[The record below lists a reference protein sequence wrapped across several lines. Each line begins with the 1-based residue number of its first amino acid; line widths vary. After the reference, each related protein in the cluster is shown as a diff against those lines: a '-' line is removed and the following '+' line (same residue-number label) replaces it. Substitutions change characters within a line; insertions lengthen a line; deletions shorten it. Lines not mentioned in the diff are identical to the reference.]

1 MNYDAEFRSLISL
14 EHVGRLPAAQTLVLT
29 VNNRLARRL
38 TLDLAGQLRRERQVS
53 ELPRVLPLGAW
64 LVEAG
69 ADLAFVADADLPAHR
84 LDTFATQ
91 MVWVDAIAAEEG
103 DRVLLDVAQAAALA
117 MDADALMDEWDLQV
131 PSGADTD
138 EYRGFARWRARYRE
152 QLRSID
158 AEDANQGYARVL
170 DALQQGGVA
179 APPYLVL
186 AGFTDVSPRFAALL
200 DAFQDRGSQLSWL
213 QDAEAEAATP
223 VRYCADD
230 LGGEWRAAAAW
241 ASQRLDENPAGRY
254 AIVSAQLQ
262 SESPFARRVVGQ
274 ALAQRGHAFNVAVGR
289 PLTEWPAVRAALAWL
304 HALADMAYAD
314 AVDTPVLGAA
324 LLAGHCA
331 GDRTDGA
338 KLATI
343 DARWRRKG
351 LSRIDAAQWQRD
363 IAVENARKANLALAG
378 VTGNTAVDVVQ
389 DVGNNVAGSTGTA
402 SSATKGTTL
411 STAWPAAVEIW
422 RQVGER
428 ATCDLWMPAMRAAL
442 VALGF
447 PGERPLDS
455 VGYQVMG
462 ALGDLFGR
470 YAALAPAAGQLNGRA
485 AVRLLERAA
494 AASSFQPQRD
504 PSARLDVLGL
514 LEAEGGHWDGV
525 WILGLT
531 DDVLPATP
539 QPNPLLPLVVLRQA
553 GAPRAT
559 PERERQWAESMYAA
573 LCRCAPEVVVSHSHL
588 DGERELRPSPLI
600 AQVPLMDWQMP
611 VAAAPALLPQQVLDD
626 DRGPALA
633 QRDDPVSSLIQRSS
647 DNGSASTM
655 SSGASAGEYDAA
667 LPLALGDEQPSALT
681 SARLAGATGGLD
693 VLDTQA
699 RNPLWAF
706 VRHRLGARALSD
718 YADMANQ
725 NVRGQFLHRALELV
739 WRMFSSQEDLHAAME
754 EGRLSSL
761 IDQAIDEAA
770 STELKTYPPALREL
784 ECDRGRTVL
793 AGWFDVEAQRMPF
806 EVAQVEETHHWS
818 RGPLA
823 LTVRLDRLD
832 RLPDGRAVIVDYKTG
847 MSPGN
852 PESDWARVRP
862 VNLQLP
868 FYASVLSGDTPDADV
883 AALVL
888 AQVHARQVVASGL
901 TDTDLGMPGV
911 TAIDKSKAFEG
922 QAWGDILHRWR
933 GAVEGLADE
942 YAAGYAANLVYRRDD
957 LKYCDAM
964 PFLRLHLEDE
974 DDAE

>member
-38 TLDLAGQLRRERQVS
+38 TLDLASQLRRERQVS

-91 MVWVDAIAAEEG
+91 MVWVDAIASEEG

-152 QLRSID
+152 QLRAID

-170 DALQQGGVA
+170 DALQLGTVA

-200 DAFQDRGSQLSWL
+200 DAFQDGGSQLSWL
-213 QDAEAEAATP
+213 QDAEAEAAMP
-223 VRYCADD
+223 ARYCADD
-230 LGGEWRAAAAW
+230 QGGEWRAAAAW
-241 ASQRLDENPAGRY
+241 AAQRLAEHPAGRY

-262 SESPFARRVVGQ
+262 AESPFARRVVGQ
-274 ALAQRGHAFNVAVGR
+274 ALAQGGHAFNVAVGR
-289 PLTEWPAVRAALAWL
+289 PLTEWPAVNAALAWL
-304 HALADMAYAD
+304 HALADMAHAD
-314 AVDTPVLGAA
+314 VVDAPVLGAA

-331 GDRTDGA
+331 GDRSDGA

-363 IAVENARKANLALAG
+363 IASENVRVAHRVVADATHNTDIDVAQDAVNNNSAESTPFARKGAA
-378 VTGNTAVDVVQ
+378 
-389 DVGNNVAGSTGTA
+389 
-402 SSATKGTTL
+402 L
-411 STAWPAAVEIW
+411 STAWPAALEIW

-633 QRDDPVSSLIQRSS
+633 QRDGRASALMQRSS
-647 DNGSASTM
+647 DDGSASAM
-655 SSGASAGEYDAA
+655 APDVSEGEYDAA
-667 LPLALGDEQPSALT
+667 LSLTSSDGQPSALT

-706 VRHRLGARALSD
+706 VRHRLGGRALAD

-739 WRMFSSQEDLHAAME
+739 WRMFSSQEDLHAAMG
-754 EGRLSSL
+754 EGRLPAL
-761 IDQAIDEAA
+761 IEQAIDEAA

-784 ECDRGRTVL
+784 ECERGRAVL

-901 TDTDLGMPGV
+901 TDTDLGMAGV
-911 TAIDKSKAFEG
+911 TAIEKSKAFEG

-942 YAAGYAANLVYRRDD
+942 YAQGYAANVVYRQDD

>member
-1 MNYDAEFRSLISL
+1 MNYDAELRSLISL

-117 MDADALMDEWDLQV
+117 MDADALMDEWHLQV

-138 EYRGFARWRARYRE
+138 EYRGFARWRARYRQ
-152 QLRSID
+152 QLRAID

-170 DALQQGGVA
+170 DALQQGA
-179 APPYLVL
+179 ITAPPYLVL

-200 DAFQDRGSQLSWL
+200 DAFQDGGSQLSWL
-213 QDAEAEAATP
+213 QDAEVEAASP

-230 LGGEWRAAAAW
+230 QGGEWRAAAAW
-241 ASQRLDENPAGRY
+241 AAQRLAEHPAGRY

-274 ALAQRGHAFNVAVGR
+274 ALAQGGHAFNVAVGR
-289 PLTEWPAVRAALAWL
+289 PLTEWPAVNAALAWL
-304 HALADMAYAD
+304 HALADMAHAD
-314 AVDTPVLGAA
+314 VVDAPVLGAA

-338 KLATI
+338 RLATI

-363 IAVENARKANLALAG
+363 IASERARRADQVVAG
-378 VTGNTAVDVVQ
+378 VTRN
-389 DVGNNVAGSTGTA
+389 TGTGLVEDA
-402 SSATKGTTL
+402 HAVESAPSATKGTAL
-411 STAWPAAVEIW
+411 STAWPAALEIW

-442 VALGF
+442 MALGF

-485 AVRLLERAA
+485 AVSLLERAA

-573 LCRCAPEVVVSHSHL
+573 LCRCAPEVIVSHSHL

-600 AQVPLMDWQMP
+600 AQVPLMQWQMP
-611 VAAAPALLPQQVLDD
+611 AAAAPAVLPQQMLDD

-633 QRDDPVSSLIQRSS
+633 RDDRPSALMQRAL
-647 DNGSASTM
+647 DDGNASIM
-655 SSGASAGEYDAA
+655 AAGISEGEYDAA
-667 LPLALGDEQPSALT
+667 LSLT
-681 SARLAGATGGLD
+681 SGDGQQSVSTSGATGGLD

-706 VRHRLGARALSD
+706 VRHRLGGRALAD

-739 WRMFSSQEDLHAAME
+739 WRMFSSQEDLHAAMQ
-754 EGRLSSL
+754 EGRLSAL
-761 IDQAIDEAA
+761 IAQAIDEAA
-770 STELKTYPPALREL
+770 STELKTYPAALREL
-784 ECDRGRTVL
+784 ECERGRTVL
-793 AGWFDVEAQRMPF
+793 AGWFELEAQRTPF
-806 EVAQVEETHHWS
+806 EVAQVEETHRWS

-888 AQVHARQVVASGL
+888 AQVHARQVIASGL
-901 TDTDLGMPGV
+901 TDADLGMTGV

-922 QAWGDILHRWR
+922 QAWRDILHRWR

-942 YAAGYAANLVYRRDD
+942 YATGYAANVVYRQDD

-974 DDAE
+974 DDAQ

>member
-1 MNYDAEFRSLISL
+1 MSYDAASRSLISL
-14 EHVGRLPAAQTLVLT
+14 EHVGRLPADQTLVLT

-38 TLDLAGQLRRERQVS
+38 TLDLAGRLRRERQVS

-69 ADLAFVADADLPAHR
+69 ADLAFVADAELPAHR

-91 MVWVDAIAAEEG
+91 MVWVDAIASEEG

-117 MDADALMDEWDLQV
+117 MDADSLMDEWHLQV

-152 QLRSID
+152 QLRAID

-170 DALQQGGVA
+170 AALQQEGVA
-179 APPYLVL
+179 APPYLVV

-200 DAFQDRGSQLSWL
+200 DAFQDGGSQLSWL
-213 QDAEAEAATP
+213 QDAEVEAAMP
-223 VRYCADD
+223 VRYGADD
-230 LGGEWRAAAAW
+230 QGGEWRAAAAW
-241 ASQRLDENPAGRY
+241 AARRLDEHPSGRY

-274 ALAQRGHAFNVAVGR
+274 ALAQRDHAFNVAVGR

-304 HALADMAYAD
+304 HALAEMAHAD
-314 AVDTPVLGAA
+314 AVEAPVLGAA

-331 GDRTDGA
+331 GDCSDGA
-338 KLATI
+338 RLAAI

-351 LSRIDAAQWQRD
+351 LNRIDAAQWQRD
-363 IAVENARKANLALAG
+363 MANTHASEKNPA
-378 VTGNTAVDVVQ
+378 TRDTAVQ
-389 DVGNNVAGSTGTA
+389 RTIGNADAA
-402 SSATKGTTL
+402 SEAVSPLTDAAAKKTTL
-411 STAWPAAVEIW
+411 STAWPAALAIW
-422 RQVGER
+422 RQVGDH
-428 ATCDLWMPAMRAAL
+428 ATSDLWMPAMRAAL

-447 PGERPLDS
+447 PGERTLDS

-462 ALGDLFGR
+462 AFGDLLGR
-470 YAALAPAAGQLNGRA
+470 FAALAPAAGQLNGRA

-573 LCRCAPEVVVSHSHL
+573 LCRCAPEVVVSHAHM

-600 AQVPLMDWQMP
+600 AQVALIDWQMP
-611 VAAAPALLPQQVLDD
+611 ESVAPALLPQQVLHD

-633 QRDDPVSSLIQRSS
+633 QRVSTDEPMPR
-647 DNGSASTM
+647 
-655 SSGASAGEYDAA
+655 A
-667 LPLALGDEQPSALT
+667 LP
-681 SARLAGATGGLD
+681 SARMAGATGGLD

-706 VRHRLGARALSD
+706 VRHRLGARALAD
-718 YADMANQ
+718 YADLANQ

-739 WRMFSSQEDLHAAME
+739 WRMFSSQDDLHAAIA
-754 EGRLSSL
+754 EGRLTAL
-761 IDQAIDEAA
+761 IEQAIAEAA
-770 STELKTYPPALREL
+770 STELKTYPAALREL
-784 ECDRGRTVL
+784 ECERGHTVL
-793 AGWFDVEAQRMPF
+793 VDWFDLEAQRMPF
-806 EVAQVEETHHWS
+806 QVVQVEETHHWS

-832 RLPDGRAVIVDYKTG
+832 RLADGRAVIVDYKTG

-888 AQVHARQVVASGL
+888 AQVHARQVTASGL
-901 TDTDLGMPGV
+901 TDTDLGMKGL
-911 TAIDKSKAFEG
+911 TAVEQSKAFEG
-922 QAWGDILHRWR
+922 RAWRDILHRWR
-933 GAVEGLADE
+933 EAVEGLADE
-942 YAAGYAANLVYRRDD
+942 YATGYAANVVYRQDD

-974 DDAE
+974 GDEE

>member
-1 MNYDAEFRSLISL
+1 MNYDAESRSLITL
-14 EHVGRLPAAQTLVLT
+14 ELAGQLPAAQTLLLT

-53 ELPRVLPLGAW
+53 ELPGVLPLAAW
-64 LVEAG
+64 LVEAA
-69 ADLAFVADADLPAHR
+69 ADLAFVADVDLPAHR
-84 LDTFATQ
+84 LDTFAAQ
-91 MVWVDAIAAEEG
+91 MVWVDAISAEEG
-103 DRVLLDVAQAAALA
+103 DRVLLDTAQAAALA
-117 MDADALMDEWDLQV
+117 MDADTLMDEWALQV

-138 EYRGFARWRARYRE
+138 EYRGFARWRQCYRE
-152 QLRSID
+152 RLRSID

-170 DALQQGGVA
+170 AALQQGEVT
-179 APPYLVL
+179 APGYLVL

-200 DAFQDRGSQLSWL
+200 DAFQESGSELAWL
-213 QDAEAEAATP
+213 RDAEADVALPT
-223 VRYCADD
+223 RYCADD
-230 LGGEWRAAAAW
+230 GGGEWRAAAAW
-241 ASQRLDENPAGRY
+241 AAQRLDAHPSGRY

-262 SESPFARRVVGQ
+262 AESPFARRVVGQ
-274 ALAQRGHAFNVAVGR
+274 ALVPGEYAFNVAVGR

-304 HALADMAYAD
+304 YALATMAEVE
-314 AVDTPVLGAA
+314 AVDAAVLGAA

-331 GDRTDGA
+331 GDRGDGA
-338 KLATI
+338 MLAAI

-351 LSRIDAAQWQRD
+351 LSRIDAGRWRRELVNEGGRELALSAAWSG
-363 IAVENARKANLALAG
+363 ALAG
-378 VTGNTAVDVVQ
+378 
-389 DVGNNVAGSTGTA
+389 
-402 SSATKGTTL
+402 
-411 STAWPAAVEIW
+411 W

-428 ATCDLWMPAMRAAL
+428 ATCDEWMPAIRAAL

-462 ALGDLFGR
+462 ALGELLGR
-470 YAALAPAAGQLNGRA
+470 YAALAPAAGRLSGRS

-494 AASSFQPQRD
+494 TSSSFQPQRD

-559 PERERQWAESMYAA
+559 PERERQWAESMYTA
-573 LCRCAPEVVVSHSHL
+573 LCRCAPEVVVSHAHL
-588 DGERELRPSPLI
+588 EGERELRPSPLI

-611 VAAAPALLPQQVLDD
+611 AAAESEILPQQVLVD
-626 DRGPALA
+626 DRGPAL
-633 QRDDPVSSLIQRSS
+633 
-647 DNGSASTM
+647 
-655 SSGASAGEYDAA
+655 
-667 LPLALGDEQPSALT
+667 PLAGA
-681 SARLAGATGGLD
+681 AGATGGLD

-706 VRHRLGARALSD
+706 VRHRLGGRALAD
-718 YADMANQ
+718 YAQMASQ

-739 WRMFSSQEDLHAAME
+739 WRMFSCQEELHTAME
-754 EGRLSSL
+754 QGRLPSL
-761 IDQAIDEAA
+761 IEQAVDEAA
-770 STELKTYPPALREL
+770 STELKTYPTALRDL
-784 ECDRGRTVL
+784 ECERARKVL
-793 AGWFDVEAQRMPF
+793 ADWFDLEAQRLPF
-806 EVAQVEETHHWS
+806 QVAQVEESHHWS

-847 MSPGN
+847 MAPGN

-868 FYASVLSGDTPDADV
+868 FYAAVLSGDTPDADV

-888 AQVHARQVVASGL
+888 AQVHARQVAASGL
-901 TDTDLGMPGV
+901 TDTDLGIMGV
-911 TAIDKSKAFEG
+911 TAADKSRAFDG
-922 QAWGDILHRWR
+922 QAWRDILLRWR
-933 GAVEGLADE
+933 GAVENLADE
-942 YAAGYAANLVYRRDD
+942 YASGYAANVVYRQDD

-974 DDAE
+974 DDAA

>member
-1 MNYDAEFRSLISL
+1 MNYDAESRSLISL

-69 ADLAFVADADLPAHR
+69 ADLAFVADVDLPAHR

-91 MVWVDAIAAEEG
+91 MVWVDAIGAEEG
-103 DRVLLDVAQAAALA
+103 ERVLLDVAQAAALA
-117 MDADALMDEWDLQV
+117 MDADSLMDEWDLQV

-138 EYRGFARWRARYRE
+138 EYRGFARWRARYRQ
-152 QLRSID
+152 QLRAID
-158 AEDANQGYARVL
+158 AEDANQGYTRVL
-170 DALQQGGVA
+170 HALQNGA
-179 APPYLVL
+179 IDAPPQLVL

-200 DAFQDRGSQLSWL
+200 DAFQHGGSQLSWL
-213 QDAEAEAATP
+213 QDNEVEAAWP
-223 VRYCADD
+223 ARYCADD
-230 LGGEWRAAAAW
+230 GGGEWRAAAAW
-241 ASQRLDENPAGRY
+241 AAQRLDEHPAGRY

-274 ALAQRGHAFNVAVGR
+274 ALAKGGHAFNVAVGR

-304 HALADMAYAD
+304 HALAEMAAAEVVD
-314 AVDTPVLGAA
+314 APTLGTA

-331 GDRTDGA
+331 GDRSDGA
-338 KLATI
+338 RLAAI

-351 LSRIDAAQWQRD
+351 LSHIDAAQWQRD
-363 IAVENARKANLALAG
+363 IAGEIARRG
-378 VTGNTAVDVVQ
+378 DSDVS
-389 DVGNNVAGSTGTA
+389 VAMVRMDIDGA
-402 SSATKGTTL
+402 QSAAQGTTL
-411 STAWPAAVEIW
+411 STAWPVALEIW
-422 RQVGER
+422 RRIGER
-428 ATCDLWMPAMRAAL
+428 ATSDVWMPAMRAAL
-442 VALGF
+442 MALGF

-462 ALGDLFGR
+462 ALGDLLGR
-470 YAALAPAAGQLNGRA
+470 YAALAPAAGPLNGRA

-494 AASSFQPQRD
+494 LASSFQPQRD

-539 QPNPLLPLVVLRQA
+539 QPNPLLPLMVLRQA

-573 LCRCAPEVVVSHSHL
+573 LCRCAPEVVVSHAHM

-600 AQVPLMDWQMP
+600 AHVPLTNWQMP
-611 VAAAPALLPQQVLDD
+611 ARVAPVLLPQQLLLDN
-626 DRGPALA
+626 RGPGLALA
-633 QRDDPVSSLIQRSS
+633 PLS
-647 DNGSASTM
+647 DGSASVAT
-655 SSGASAGEYDAA
+655 SHPVNDGSDIRLPAA
-667 LPLALGDEQPSALT
+667 VGDEHAAAASGRA
-681 SARLAGATGGLD
+681 AGATGGLD

-706 VRHRLGARALSD
+706 VRHRLGGRALAD
-718 YADMANQ
+718 YADLASQ

-739 WRMFSSQEDLHAAME
+739 WRMFSSQDDLHAAIA
-754 EGRLSSL
+754 EGRLSTL
-761 IDQAIDEAA
+761 IDHAIDEAA
-770 STELKTYPPALREL
+770 ATELKTYPAALCEL
-784 ECDRGRTVL
+784 ECERGRTVL
-793 AGWFDVEAQRMPF
+793 AGWFDLEAQRMPF
-806 EVAQVEETHHWS
+806 QVAQVEESHHWS

-868 FYASVLSGDTPDADV
+868 FYAAVLSGDTPDADV

-901 TDTDLGMPGV
+901 TDTDLGMKGV
-911 TAIDKSKAFEG
+911 TAVEASKAFEG
-922 QAWGDILHRWR
+922 QAWRDILHRWR
-933 GAVEGLADE
+933 GAVEALADE
-942 YAAGYAANLVYRRDD
+942 YATGYAANVVYRQDD

-974 DDAE
+974 GDEE

>member
-241 ASQRLDENPAGRY
+241 AAQRLAENPAGRY

-389 DVGNNVAGSTGTA
+389 DVGNNVADSTGTA

-667 LPLALGDEQPSALT
+667 LPLTLGDEQPSALT

-793 AGWFDVEAQRMPF
+793 AEWFDVEAQRMPF

>member
-91 MVWVDAIAAEEG
+91 MVWVDAIASEEG
-103 DRVLLDVAQAAALA
+103 ERVLLDVAQAAALA

-152 QLRSID
+152 QLRAID

-170 DALQQGGVA
+170 DALQQGAVA

-200 DAFQDRGSQLSWL
+200 DAFQDGGSQLSWL
-213 QDAEAEAATP
+213 QDAEAEAARP

-230 LGGEWRAAAAW
+230 QGGEWRAAGAW
-241 ASQRLDENPAGRY
+241 AAQRLAEDPVGRY

-304 HALADMAYAD
+304 HALADMAYAG

-331 GDRTDGA
+331 GDRSDGA
-338 KLATI
+338 RLAMI

-351 LSRIDAAQWQRD
+351 LSHIDAAQWQRD
-363 IAVENARKANLALAG
+363 IASENVRTADRAVADATRNTDVGVAQDAINNTANSAEIAPIARKAT
-378 VTGNTAVDVVQ
+378 V
-389 DVGNNVAGSTGTA
+389 
-402 SSATKGTTL
+402 L
-411 STAWPAAVEIW
+411 STAWPAALEIW

-494 AASSFQPQRD
+494 AATSFQPQRD

-611 VAAAPALLPQQVLDD
+611 VAAAPALLPQQVLND
-626 DRGPALA
+626 DRGPALS
-633 QRDDPVSSLIQRSS
+633 QRMPDEGYASLTTPVSDGENSEVLPAIMPAGQPPPSGTERS
-647 DNGSASTM
+647 
-655 SSGASAGEYDAA
+655 
-667 LPLALGDEQPSALT
+667 
-681 SARLAGATGGLD
+681 AGATGGLD

-706 VRHRLGARALSD
+706 VRHRLGGRALAD

-754 EGRLSSL
+754 EGRLSAL

-784 ECDRGRTVL
+784 ECERGRTVL

-911 TAIDKSKAFEG
+911 TAIEKSKAFEG
-922 QAWGDILHRWR
+922 QAWADILHRWR

-942 YAAGYAANLVYRRDD
+942 YATGYAANVVYRQDD

-964 PFLRLHLEDE
+964 PFLRVHLEDE

>member
-14 EHVGRLPAAQTLVLT
+14 EHVGRLSAAETLVLT

-64 LVEAG
+64 LVEAA
-69 ADLAFVADADLPAHR
+69 ADLAFVAGVELPAHR

-91 MVWVDAIAAEEG
+91 MVWVDAIGAEEG
-103 DRVLLDVAQAAALA
+103 ERVLLDTAQAAALA
-117 MDADALMDEWDLQV
+117 MDADTLMDEWRLQV
-131 PSGADTD
+131 PGGADTD

-152 QLRSID
+152 YLQAID

-170 DALQQGGVA
+170 EALQEGA
-179 APPYLVL
+179 ILAPPHLVL
-186 AGFTDVSPRFAALL
+186 AGFTDISPRFAALL
-200 DAFQDRGSQLSWL
+200 DAFQAGGAQVSWL
-213 QDAEAEAATP
+213 QDAETEAALP
-223 VRYCADD
+223 ARYCADD
-230 LGGEWRAAAAW
+230 RGGEWRAAAAW
-241 ASQRLDENPAGRY
+241 AAQRLTEHPEGRY

-262 SESPFARRVVGQ
+262 AESPFARRVVGQ
-274 ALAQRGHAFNVAVGR
+274 ALAAGRHPFNVAVGR

-304 HALADMAYAD
+304 HALAEMAHAGQVD
-314 AVDTPVLGAA
+314 APVLGAA

-331 GDRTDGA
+331 GDRSDGA
-338 KLATI
+338 KRVTI

-351 LSRIDAAQWQRD
+351 LGRIDAAQWQRD
-363 IAVENARKANLALAG
+363 IASDMA
-378 VTGNTAVDVVQ
+378 Q
-389 DVGNNVAGSTGTA
+389 DAPGGA
-402 SSATKGTTL
+402 SSKIVRDAVASADFPGNPGGGKSASL
-411 STAWPAAVEIW
+411 SVAWPAALAIW
-422 RQVGER
+422 QGVGER
-428 ATCDLWMPAMRAAL
+428 ATCDRWMPAMRAAL

-447 PGERPLDS
+447 PGERSLDS

-462 ALGDLFGR
+462 ALGDLLGR
-470 YAALAPAAGQLNGRA
+470 YAALAPAAGPLSGRA

-525 WILGLT
+525 WVLGLT

-539 QPNPLLPLVVLRQA
+539 QPNPLLPLMVLRQA

-573 LCRCAPEVVVSHSHL
+573 LCRCAPEVVVSHAHL

-600 AQVPLMDWQMP
+600 AQVPPMDWLMP
-611 VAAAPALLPQQVLDD
+611 VAHAPEPLPQQVLND
-626 DRGPALA
+626 DRGPALPPIVND
-633 QRDDPVSSLIQRSS
+633 QRTSMRSIA
-647 DNGSASTM
+647 DGSAATLKPNENDASEAFLASLEGDDHRQAA
-655 SSGASAGEYDAA
+655 SSR
-667 LPLALGDEQPSALT
+667 T
-681 SARLAGATGGLD
+681 GATGGLD

-706 VRHRLGARALSD
+706 VRHRLGGRALAD
-718 YADMANQ
+718 YADLANQ

-739 WRMFSSQEDLHAAME
+739 WRMFSSQDDLHAAIGD
-754 EGRLSSL
+754 GRLPAL
-761 IDQAIDEAA
+761 IAQAIDEAS
-770 STELKTYPPALREL
+770 STELKTYPAALREL
-784 ECDRGRTVL
+784 ECERGRAVL
-793 AGWFDVEAQRMPF
+793 ANWFDLEARRMPF
-806 EVAQVEETHHWS
+806 EVAQVEETHYWS

-888 AQVHARQVVASGL
+888 AQVHARQVTASGL
-901 TDTDLGMPGV
+901 TDTELGLNGV
-911 TAIDKSKAFEG
+911 TAADNSKAFDG
-922 QAWGDILHRWR
+922 QAWGDILQRWR
-933 GAVEGLADE
+933 ASVEGLADE
-942 YAAGYAANLVYRRDD
+942 YASGYAANLVYRQDD

-974 DDAE
+974 DDGE

>member
-1 MNYDAEFRSLISL
+1 MTYDAEFRSLISL
-14 EHVGRLPAAQTLVLT
+14 EDAGRLPAAQTLVLT

-152 QLRSID
+152 QLRAID

-170 DALQQGGVA
+170 DALQQGVVQ
-179 APPYLVL
+179 APLYLVL

-200 DAFQDRGSQLSWL
+200 DAFQEGGSQLSWL
-213 QDAEAEAATP
+213 QDAEVEAALP
-223 VRYCADD
+223 ARYCADD

-241 ASQRLDENPAGRY
+241 AAQRLAEHPSGRY

-274 ALAQRGHAFNVAVGR
+274 ALSQGGHAFNVAVGR

-304 HALADMAYAD
+304 HALAEMAHAD
-314 AVDTPVLGAA
+314 VVDAPVLGAA

-338 KLATI
+338 RLATI

-363 IAVENARKANLALAG
+363 LASDIARNIDKAAAGEAGVSAIAVQSASKLGVKVDSAYEADSAQSAAR
-378 VTGNTAVDVVQ
+378 
-389 DVGNNVAGSTGTA
+389 
-402 SSATKGTTL
+402 SATL
-411 STAWPAAVEIW
+411 STSWPAALEIW

-428 ATCDLWMPAMRAAL
+428 ATSDVWMPAMRAAL

-447 PGERPLDS
+447 PGERTLDS

-462 ALGDLFGR
+462 ALGDLLGR
-470 YAALAPAAGQLNGRA
+470 YAALAPAAGQLSGRA

-573 LCRCAPEVVVSHSHL
+573 LCRCAPEVIVSHSHM

-611 VAAAPALLPQQVLDD
+611 VLATPTLLPQQVLND
-626 DRGPALA
+626 DRGPALP
-633 QRDDPVSSLIQRSS
+633 QRMLNDDDALLTPPQLADGETSPPRAREGQQ
-647 DNGSASTM
+647 
-655 SSGASAGEYDAA
+655 SAGR
-667 LPLALGDEQPSALT
+667 T
-681 SARLAGATGGLD
+681 AGATGGLD

-706 VRHRLGARALSD
+706 VRHRLGGRALAD

-739 WRMFSSQEDLHAAME
+739 WRMFSSQEDLHTAIA
-754 EGRLSSL
+754 EGRLPAL
-761 IDQAIDEAA
+761 IAQAIDEAA
-770 STELKTYPPALREL
+770 STELKTYPVALREL
-784 ECDRGRTVL
+784 ECERGRMVL
-793 AGWFDVEAQRMPF
+793 AGWFDLEAQRMPF
-806 EVAQVEETHHWS
+806 QVAQVEETHHWS

-832 RLPDGRAVIVDYKTG
+832 RLSDGRAVIVDYKTG

-901 TDTDLGMPGV
+901 TDTDLGMEGV
-911 TAIDKSKAFEG
+911 TAVEKSKAFEG
-922 QAWGDILHRWR
+922 QAWRDILHRWR

-942 YAAGYAANLVYRRDD
+942 YATGYAANVVYRQDD

-974 DDAE
+974 GDAE